1 MLCRYLGA
9 RTVAENLGVDE
20 DFVARVLAGEQE
32 LEETHVQ
39 ELDYLFFLVRDTVGG
54 DSGSGEPVV
63 AVVDGADAGI
73 RRARAAPAAAA
84 AAAAAADA
92 GVIVPAGGPVVAGG
106 IGPVAD
112 DGVMGIDLDGDNIA
126 DVSLAGMVSGRPGV
140 GVEGGA
146 GQAADSDAEYAGSRG
161 DDDVPLGHDL

>member
-84 AAAAAADA
+84 ACCGCGGRWCDRA
-92 GVIVPAGGPVVAGG
+92 GWGT
-106 IGPVAD
+106 
-112 DGVMGIDLDGDNIA
+112 
-126 DVSLAGMVSGRPGV
+126 SGC
-140 GVEGGA
+140 
-146 GQAADSDAEYAGSRG
+146 RG
-161 DDDVPLGHDL
+161 NRSCGR